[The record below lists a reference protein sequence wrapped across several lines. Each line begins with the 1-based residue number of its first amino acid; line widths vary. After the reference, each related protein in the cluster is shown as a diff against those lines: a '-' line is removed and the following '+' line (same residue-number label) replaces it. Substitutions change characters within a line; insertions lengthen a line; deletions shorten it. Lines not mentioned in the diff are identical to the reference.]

1 MTERGSWHSSRML
14 QNKFLERTPLEL
26 AQMRRRQLSKD
37 HAILGDIHALREQRG
52 ILEDTE
58 LEGIT
63 DVFSFVKDTGDYL
76 THFEDTR
83 RLLQTTAV
91 GLLNIIR

>member
-1 MTERGSWHSSRML
+1 MS
-14 QNKFLERTPLEL
+14 
-26 AQMRRRQLSKD
+26 RRQIGRDVAVLRD
-37 HAILGDIHALREQRG
+37 VQALREAHAD
-52 ILEDTE
+52 LEDRE

>member
-1 MTERGSWHSSRML
+1 ML
-14 QNKFLERTPLEL
+14 QNTFLERTPLEV
-26 AQMRRRQLSKD
+26 AAMGKRQLRKD
-37 HAILGDIHALREQRG
+37 HAILGDINSLRETHAD
-52 ILEDTE
+52 LEDRE

-76 THFEDTR
+76 QHFEDTR
-83 RLLQTTAV
+83 RLLQTTAI